1 MTYFSKTQIFQDILY
16 TALKIDKYLL
26 TVRWADFKQNCKYF
40 RRNLR
45 WINEYASEIQNIF
58 YLKS

>member
-1 MTYFSKTQIFQDILY
+1 MMYGGPHVTHPPVAQISSL
-16 TALKIDKYLL
+16 TRSLL
-26 TVRWADFKQNCKYF
+26 TVRRLDFKQNCKYF